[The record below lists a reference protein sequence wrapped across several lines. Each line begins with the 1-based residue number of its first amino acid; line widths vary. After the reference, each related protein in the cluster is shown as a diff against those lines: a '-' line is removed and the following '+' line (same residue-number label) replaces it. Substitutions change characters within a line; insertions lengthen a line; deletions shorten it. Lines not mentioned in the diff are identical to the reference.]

1 MEHVHG
7 SIKTFF
13 ANVNALGDLFRW
25 QPTKCFSVGL
35 DFSVVIFCLLNA
47 TLDIP
52 LYSSSQVC
60 LLIFVKE
67 FFFYPILGSSAS

>member
-1 MEHVHG
+1 MVAL
-7 SIKTFF
+7 KPFF
-13 ANVNALGDLFRW
+13 ANVNALGDLFRM

-47 TLDIP
+47 TLNIP

-60 LLIFVKE
+60 LLIFFKE
-67 FFFYPILGSSAS
+67 FFFILS

>member
-13 ANVNALGDLFRW
+13 ANVNALGDLFHW

-35 DFSVVIFCLLNA
+35 DFSVAIFCLFNA
-47 TLDIP
+47 THDIP
-52 LYSSSQVC
+52 LFSSSQVC
-60 LLIFVKE
+60 LLIF
-67 FFFYPILGSSAS
+67 FLRIFFYPILGSSAS